1 MRTENSNQISPFLT
15 KVTASASAMLM
26 AHKENVEGSGTGD
39 VGDGWSMTGV
49 GGKEPLVSLPKSTVA
64 KLPVSM
70 VGALSG
76 PE

>member
-1 MRTENSNQISPFLT
+1 MRTENSNQISLFLT
-15 KVTASASAMLM
+15 KVTASASAMPM
-26 AHKENVEGSGTGD
+26 AHKENVEGSGNA
-39 VGDGWSMTGV
+39 DGWSMTGV
-49 GGKEPLVSLPKSTVA
+49 GGIEPLVSLPKSTVA